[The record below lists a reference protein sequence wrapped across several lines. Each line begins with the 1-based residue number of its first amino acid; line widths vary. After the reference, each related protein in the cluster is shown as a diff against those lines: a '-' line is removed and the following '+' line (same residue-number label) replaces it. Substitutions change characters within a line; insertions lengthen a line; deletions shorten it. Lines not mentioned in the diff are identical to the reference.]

1 MPKSM
6 IGCKALLAQ
15 QALRAVETLFQ
26 TVLKRRIIHA
36 VVDVLGNRR
45 ADYLGYW
52 PRFHVCNCFK
62 RLRLFGGQ
70 TDGHG
75 LDWLHQRNYE
85 I

>member
-45 ADYLGYW
+45 ANH
-52 PRFHVCNCFK
+52 F
-62 RLRLFGGQ
+62 
-70 TDGHG
+70 
-75 LDWLHQRNYE
+75 
-85 I
+85 